1 MPYTE
6 FGVPT
11 KKPHPKAF
19 ILTAEPASSL
29 VMTTKSHTT
38 VSKCLS
44 FLKSPPPVL
53 PQPTFSYLS
62 LANWASKMGLQM
74 AYSIHI
80 INQCQAKQAWL
91 ITPTTNKQT

>member
-1 MPYTE
+1 MMQLWKYISNMPYTE

-38 VSKCLS
+38 VSKWLS

-53 PQPTFSYLS
+53 PS
-62 LANWASKMGLQM
+62 ANFQLFVFG
-74 AYSIHI
+74 
-80 INQCQAKQAWL
+80 
-91 ITPTTNKQT
+91 